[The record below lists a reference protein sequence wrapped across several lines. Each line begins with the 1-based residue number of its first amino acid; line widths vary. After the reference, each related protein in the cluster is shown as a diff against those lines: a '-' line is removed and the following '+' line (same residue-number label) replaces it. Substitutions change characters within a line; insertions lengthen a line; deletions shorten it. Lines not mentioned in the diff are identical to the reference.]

1 MEYDKLR
8 LDVLIKLIDERGISC
23 KPKKEEIIKHLKMD
37 DEGKYIHDITYER
50 TQKGYFVGIDIKDH
64 QHLVQIGKFVERGEA
79 RRLNRYENNR
89 IIYFS
94 EQKLM

>member
-8 LDVLIKLIDERGISC
+8 LDVLIKLIDERGITC

-37 DEGKYIHDITYER
+37 DEGKYMYDITYEK
-50 TQKGYFVGIDIKDH
+50 TQKGYIVGIDIKDH
-64 QHLVQIGKFVERGEA
+64 QHLVQMGKFVERGEA

>member
-8 LDVLIKLIDERGISC
+8 LDVLLKLIDERGISC
-23 KPKKEEIIKHLKMD
+23 KPKKEDIINHLKMD

-50 TQKGYFVGIDIKDH
+50 TQGGYFVGIDTKDA
-64 QHLVQIGKFVERGEA
+64 QHHTQMGKFIEKGEA

-89 IIYFS
+89 IMYFS
-94 EQKLM
+94 AQKLM